1 MGFLDDADFI
11 EYGKDADI
19 LLWASDSPPFFN
31 ETYASKKEVLDQ
43 LKAVQNEM
51 VFDST
56 KDGLRTWYEH
66 RLVEFDVVLED
77 ICSIISGTGFPH
89 QREFFRNV
97 FTEEVGSVAECVDE
111 KSSFTLKADECV
123 KIGEESE
130 STSSAVRAMTSLVSM
145 AALLWSMIS

>member
-1 MGFLDDADFI
+1 
-11 EYGKDADI
+11 
-19 LLWASDSPPFFN
+19 
-31 ETYASKKEVLDQ
+31 
-43 LKAVQNEM
+43 M

-56 KDGLRTWYEH
+56 KDGLSTWYEH

-97 FTEEVGSVAECVDE
+97 FTEEIGSVAECVAGNP
-111 KSSFTLKADECV
+111 SFTLKADQCV

-130 STSSAVRAMTSLVSM
+130 SSSAVRTMASLFSM
-145 AALLWSMIS
+145 GALLWSIMIA